1 MSYLVLARSWRPQ
14 TFDEVV
20 GQRHVTRTLKN
31 AILQGRVAHAYL
43 FTGPRG
49 VGKTSLARILAKAV
63 NCVDGPTAEP
73 CGQCVHCLE
82 IRDGSSL
89 DVQEIDGASNRGI
102 EEIRELREN
111 VRYLPSG
118 CRFKIYIIDEV
129 HMLTKEAFNA
139 LLKTLEEPPAHVM
152 FIFATTEVHKL
163 PPTILSRCQKFLFR
177 RVGTGDL
184 QEHLKRILEKEGIE
198 FESAALAILAR
209 QADGSVR
216 DSLSLTDQVIS
227 YGDRK
232 VTAELVKEI
241 LGMVDRL
248 LLLGLIGAMAGKDL
262 PRIVETLEDVFMGG
276 YDLRRFYF
284 ALVLEM
290 RALLVRKLGAAVD
303 EGDTDDEEATRSLL
317 DRLSMEWLHAAQHE
331 LLNLDAEL
339 RYASD
344 PRLVLELGLLK
355 IAHLGDFYGLD
366 ALPPLGAVSTP
377 DATPSRREGPAPAS
391 ESSSVREPGTVY
403 EKASDSGTVEN
414 EPIDEVVTLD
424 SAPESSAPGEEAPGE
439 EAFAGEEV
447 GGSDPSERREALVSL
462 PFEVPRFLDALRLQ
476 KPSLAFILKTAELT
490 LTEEDVLLMRIPGGP
505 SFNSSMVKDAREELA
520 DLASEIAGRKV
531 AVKIEEG
538 GAPAPVTIAQETLD
552 ESLGQMQKRALEHP
566 IIEDIRTVFR
576 GELIGYQA
584 PRPLNHKEGSDG

>member
-73 CGQCVHCLE
+73 CGQCAHCVE

-232 VTAELVKEI
+232 VTAELVKEV

-262 PRIVETLEDVFMGG
+262 PKIVETLEDVFMGG

-284 ALVLEM
+284 ALVLEL
-290 RALLVRKLGAAVD
+290 RALLIRKLGASVD
-303 EGDTDDEEATRSLL
+303 GGDTDDEEATRSLL

-331 LLNLDAEL
+331 LLKLDAEL

-355 IAHLGDFYGLD
+355 IAHLSDFYGLD
-366 ALPPLGAVSTP
+366 ALPPLETVSSP
-377 DATPSRREGPAPAS
+377 DATPPPTERPAPAS
-391 ESSSVREPGTVY
+391 ESSSVRESGTAY
-403 EKASDSGTVEN
+403 EKASDFDMVEN

-424 SAPESSAPGEEAPGE
+424 PAPESSAPGEEAFGE
-439 EAFAGEEV
+439 AEV
-447 GGSDPSERREALVSL
+447 DGSEPSERPEALVSV

-490 LTEEDVLLMRIPGGP
+490 LTEEDLLLMRIPGGP

-520 DLASEIAGRKV
+520 DLASEISGRKV

-584 PRPLNHKEGSDG
+584 PRLLNHKEGSDG